1 MYTNGSF
8 VKSHFHEFGL
18 NDPSSIHSDNGA
30 QFRRLA
36 NCRLGQFR
44 ETADQ
49 VGEIVPDFLQ
59 SHGLTASRS
68 TSSALPI
75 ITPFSL

>member
-18 NDPSSIHSDNGA
+18 NDPSSIHSDNEP

-36 NCRLGQFR
+36 KCCLGQFK

-49 VGEIVPDFLQ
+49 VGEIVPGFL
-59 SHGLTASRS
+59 
-68 TSSALPI
+68 
-75 ITPFSL
+75 